1 MELSEA
7 ERENRMKATR
17 EYCRIPGTR
26 CNAIMSMI
34 EKGFSLETVAKK
46 FHTDEATVKVYKKA
60 MEGKLTWLGGDS
72 LLVIRRRDKAMDMRR
87 ARVIEY
93 YYAGLKYRE
102 IAEAMGISI
111 NSVADAL
118 KAIMLTRTKKKWHGH

>member
-1 MELSEA
+1 MELPEE
-7 ERENRMKATR
+7 ERKNRMKAME

-34 EKGFSLETVAKK
+34 EKGFSLESVAKK
-46 FHTDEATVKVYKKA
+46 FHTDEATVRVYKKA

-72 LLVIRRRDKAMDMRR
+72 ERVISMRELALQKRRSK
-87 ARVIEY
+87 VIEY

-111 NSVADAL
+111 NSVSDAL